1 MYGDL
6 IRFTTINSVFDIS
19 LNFEGV
25 GGSSFIRILEIIL
38 LSLLFCL
45 FCFVLFVFFFIK
57 PDPNLVHQM
66 SSACTFRCLYIEHVI
81 ILRDVSLVFS

>member
-45 FCFVLFVFFFIK
+45 FCFVCFF
-57 PDPNLVHQM
+57 
-66 SSACTFRCLYIEHVI
+66 LY
-81 ILRDVSLVFS
+81 

>member
-6 IRFTTINSVFDIS
+6 IRFTTINSVFEIT

-25 GGSSFIRILEIIL
+25 GDSSFIRILEIIL

-45 FCFVLFVFFFIK
+45 FVLFVFFFK
-57 PDPNLVHQM
+57 SDPNLAHQM
-66 SSACTFRCLYIEHVI
+66 SSACTFRFLYIEHVI
-81 ILRDVSLVFS
+81 ILREVSLVFS

>member
-6 IRFTTINSVFDIS
+6 IQFTTINSVFDIT

-25 GGSSFIRILEIIL
+25 GDSSFIRILEIIL

-45 FCFVLFVFFFIK
+45 FVLFCFVCFF
-57 PDPNLVHQM
+57 L
-66 SSACTFRCLYIEHVI
+66 
-81 ILRDVSLVFS
+81 

>member
-6 IRFTTINSVFDIS
+6 IRFTTINSVFDIA

-25 GGSSFIRILEIIL
+25 GDSSFIRILEIIL

-45 FCFVLFVFFFIK
+45 FVCFVLFVFFFK
-57 PDPNLVHQM
+57 PDPNLAHQM
-66 SSACTFRCLYIEHVI
+66 SSACAFRFLYIEHVI
-81 ILRDVSLVFS
+81 ILREVSLVFS